1 MANRL
6 GAVQMS
12 LRGRIVL
19 GIASAIALTAV
30 LGGCRYQD
38 PQFSPATLPDG
49 QVGSPYAATISVDQ
63 IRFPVDSASVADGSL
78 PAGLALEL
86 DSPVPPG
93 DIPGSVKIQVSGTP
107 TVAGTFSFRVE
118 LVGTRDRG
126 GELLGAQEY
135 TLVVK

>member
-1 MANRL
+1 MRNR
-6 GAVQMS
+6 
-12 LRGRIVL
+12 RIVA
-19 GIASAIALTAV
+19 GIVCALALTAV
-30 LGGCRYQD
+30 LGGCYQD

-63 IRFPVDSASVADGSL
+63 IRFPVDNAIVADGAL
-78 PAGLALEL
+78 PAGLSLEL

-93 DIPGSVKIQVSGTP
+93 DIPGSVKIRISGTP

-118 LVGTRDRG
+118 IVSNMMTDPVI
-126 GELLGAQEY
+126 GAQGY